1 MPIFLE
7 PDQSFEVVLD
17 SDADKPV
24 ASRPV
29 FVARSQSMRGQRKIM
44 EAIDMLHADGVTVA
58 QVFDAAVEQ
67 LKRVLTDWRNMGREY
82 TADAIEDALSYNGGT
97 VYILPKPHVQA
108 VVDRP
113 ANEGIVDSAVC

>member
-7 PDQSFEVVLD
+7 PDQSFDIVLD
-17 SDADKPV
+17 SDAEKPV

-44 EAIDMLHADGVTVA
+44 EAIDMLHADGVTVS

-67 LKRVLTDWRNMGREY
+67 LKRVLVDWRNMGREY
-82 TADAIEDALSYNGGT
+82 TADAIEDVLSYNESIELLRKVAYNQRMSGDE
-97 VYILPKPHVQA
+97 KK
-108 VVDRP
+108 
-113 ANEGIVDSAVC
+113 

>member
-7 PDQSFEVVLD
+7 PDQTFEVSLEID
-17 SDADKPV
+17 KDKPI
-24 ASRPV
+24 ATRPV
-29 FVARSQSMRGQRKIM
+29 FLVKSQSMRGQRKIM

-82 TADAIEDALSYNGGT
+82 TADAIEDVLSYNESIELLRKVAYNQRMSGDE
-97 VYILPKPHVQA
+97 KK
-108 VVDRP
+108 
-113 ANEGIVDSAVC
+113 